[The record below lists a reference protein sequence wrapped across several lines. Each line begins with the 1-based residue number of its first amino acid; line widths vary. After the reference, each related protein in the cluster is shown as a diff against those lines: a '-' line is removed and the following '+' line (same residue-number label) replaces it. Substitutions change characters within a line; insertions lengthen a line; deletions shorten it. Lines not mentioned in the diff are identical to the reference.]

1 MTGHPLSV
9 IRLRCAQVLRA
20 QCRSRATQRAA
31 TALLLVSALGV
42 ASTSARADVSVEGD
56 IRAVRLHVSHASV
69 SEVLDALGATFD
81 LRHRTSIPLD
91 RAVHG
96 TYSGRLDQ
104 VIASLLNGY
113 NYYLVYK
120 NGHGVEV
127 VVLGT
132 PGKAVA
138 AALPKP
144 PLRVNDPEWQ
154 KIKARHRRPPPGM
167 TNRSP

>member
-1 MTGHPLSV
+1 
-9 IRLRCAQVLRA
+9 
-20 QCRSRATQRAA
+20 
-31 TALLLVSALGV
+31 
-42 ASTSARADVSVEGD
+42 VEGD
-56 IRAVRLHVSHASV
+56 IRAVRLHASHASV

-91 RAVHG
+91 RTVHG
-96 TYSGRLDQ
+96 TYSGRLDR

-138 AALPKP
+138 TALPKP

-154 KIKARHRRPPPGM
+154 KIKARHRRPPAGM
-167 TNRSP
+167 TGRSP